1 MVALRTGRPSKN
13 KESLSLDDVKTDEKL
28 KRVTFAMPENLYRE
42 LKMYSASNGLTV
54 RAILNNLVTELLEK
68 NSK

>member
-28 KRVTFAMPENLYRE
+28 KRVTFDMPENLYRE
-42 LKMYSASNGLTV
+42 LKIY
-54 RAILNNLVTELLEK
+54 
-68 NSK
+68 

>member
-28 KRVTFAMPENLYRE
+28 KRVTFDMPENLYRE

-54 RAILNNLVTELLEK
+54 RTILNNLVTELLEK